1 MDDWIAVPEKAQPRR
16 SVSQPPR
23 ATKGAMAA
31 VLCFKRPEKYIALD
45 RDEGAEGDRQE
56 GDGGRGEGEVL
67 RFVPPAHESKVRVRL
82 RLGAFREKNA
92 QFF

>member
-1 MDDWIAVPEKAQPRR
+1 MDDWIAVPEKAP
-16 SVSQPPR
+16 PPR

-31 VLCFKRPEKYIALD
+31 ALCFKRPEKYIALD
-45 RDEGAEGDRQE
+45 RDEGAGDRRE